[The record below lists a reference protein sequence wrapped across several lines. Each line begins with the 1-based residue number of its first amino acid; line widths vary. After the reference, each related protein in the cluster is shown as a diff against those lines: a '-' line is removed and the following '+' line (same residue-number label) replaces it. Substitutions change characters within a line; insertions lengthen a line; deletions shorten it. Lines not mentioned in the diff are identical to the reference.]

1 MDLQLTEEQQM
12 FRDMVHEFAE
22 KELKPHARHTDEAA
36 EFNAEAVKKMG
47 PLGLLGL
54 NVPEEYGGAGVDAI
68 SAALAIEQI
77 GWGCGST
84 GLTIAAHNGL
94 GCAPIALFGNEEQKR
109 QWLPQLATGRGRL
122 GALALTESSAG
133 SDLAGGV
140 RVFAE
145 WRGRGSPSGD
155 DEWII
160 HGEKMWCT
168 NASIAE
174 TIVTLCRTDK
184 SGGSHSLSMFIV
196 PVDTPGLHIGPAEK
210 KMGVRGSPTHAVTYD
225 DVRVPAANLL
235 GTEGRGLQQA
245 LQTLDGGRIS
255 IGALCVGLAQA
266 AFEEACKYAKERQ
279 TFGVPI
285 AAHQAIQ
292 WMIADAATQID
303 AARLML
309 YRAAWL
315 KANGRPFSR
324 EAAMAKLFASEMAER
339 VCFNAVQIHGS
350 YGYSAEY
357 PVERIYRD
365 QRLMTI
371 GEGTSE
377 ILRLVIARSVLKT
390 H

>member
-1 MDLQLTEEQQM
+1 MDFQLTEEQHM

-22 KELKPHARHTDEAA
+22 KELKPRARHTDEMS

-54 NVPEEYGGAGVDAI
+54 NVPEEYGGAGVDPV

-84 GLTIAAHNGL
+84 GLAIAAHNGL
-94 GCAPIALFGNEEQKR
+94 GCAPIALFGSEEQKKK
-109 QWLPQLATGRGRL
+109 WLPILATGQGKL
-122 GALALTESSAG
+122 GALALTEPGAG

-140 RVFAE
+140 RVSAQR
-145 WRGRGSPSGD
+145 RG
-155 DEWII
+155 DEWVIN
-160 HGEKMWCT
+160 GEKMWCT

-174 TIVTLCRTDK
+174 TIITLCRTDR
-184 SGGSHSLSMFIV
+184 SGGSKSLSMIV
-196 PVDTPGLHIGPAEK
+196 VPTDTPGLSIGPAEK
-210 KMGVRGSPTHAVTYD
+210 KMGLKGSPTHAVKYD
-225 DVRVPAANLL
+225 DVRVPAENLL
-235 GTEGRGLQQA
+235 GAEGRGLHQA

-255 IGALCVGLAQA
+255 IGALSVGLAQA
-266 AFEEACKYAKERQ
+266 AFEEAIKYARERQ

-285 AAHQAIQ
+285 ATHQAIK

-303 AARLML
+303 AARLMV

-315 KANGRPFSR
+315 KAAGRLFTK
-324 EAAMAKLFASEMAER
+324 EAAMAKLFASETAEK
-339 VCFNAVQIHGS
+339 VCFNAIQIHGG

-365 QRLMTI
+365 QRLMTL

-377 ILRLVIARSVLKT
+377 MLRLVISRQVLEM

>member
-1 MDLQLTEEQQM
+1 MDFTLTEEQRM

-22 KELKPHARHTDEAA
+22 KELGPHARHTDEAA

-54 NVPEEYGGAGVDAI
+54 SVPEEYGGAGVDAI

-84 GLTIAAHNGL
+84 GLAIEAHTEL
-94 GCAPIALFGNEEQKR
+94 GCAPIVLFGTEEQKR
-109 QWLPQLATGRGRL
+109 KWLPVLATGRGKL
-122 GALALTESSAG
+122 GALALTEPGAG

-145 WRGRGSPSGD
+145 RHSRRPPAGN

-160 HGEKMWCT
+160 NGEKMWCT

-184 SGGSHSLSMFIV
+184 GGGSRSLSMIIV
-196 PVDTPGLHIGPAEK
+196 PTDTPGLRIGPAEK
-210 KMGVRGSPTHAVTYD
+210 KMGLKGSPTHAVSYD
-225 DVRVPAANLL
+225 NVRVPAGNLL
-235 GTEGRGLQQA
+235 GQEGRGLHQA
-245 LQTLDGGRIS
+245 LQTLDGGRI
-255 IGALCVGLAQA
+255 GVAALSVGLAQA

-279 TFGVPI
+279 AFGVPI
-285 AAHQAIQ
+285 ASHQAIQ
-292 WMIADAATQID
+292 WMIADAATLID
-303 AARLML
+303 AARLMV

-315 KANGRPFSR
+315 RAHGRPFSK
-324 EAAMAKLFASEMAER
+324 EAAMAKLFASETAEK
-339 VCFNAVQIHGS
+339 VCFNAIQIHGG

-377 ILRLVIARSVLKT
+377 INRLVIARHVLEL

>member
-22 KELKPHARHTDEAA
+22 KELKPRARHTDEAA
-36 EFNAEAVKKMG
+36 EYNAEAIKKMG

-54 NVPEEYGGAGVDAI
+54 NVPEEYGGAGVDAL

-109 QWLPQLATGRGRL
+109 TWLPLLATGRGRL
-122 GALALTESSAG
+122 GALALTEPGAG

-145 WRGRGSPSGD
+145 RRGE
-155 DEWII
+155 EWII
-160 HGEKMWCT
+160 RGEKMWCT

-174 TIVTLCRTDK
+174 TIVTLCRTAK
-184 SGGSHSLSMFIV
+184 NGGSHSLSMLIV
-196 PVDTPGLHIGPAEK
+196 PMDTPGLHIGPAEK
-210 KMGVRGSPTHAVTYD
+210 KMGVRGSPTHAITYD

-235 GTEGRGLQQA
+235 GVEGRGLQQA

-266 AFEEACKYAKERQ
+266 AFEEEVKYAKERQ

-285 AAHQAIQ
+285 AAHQAIK

-303 AARLML
+303 AARLMV

-315 KANGRPFSR
+315 KANRRPFSR
-324 EAAMAKLFASEMAER
+324 EAAMGKLFASEVAER
-339 VCFNAVQIHGS
+339 VCFNAIQIHGG

-377 ILRLVIARSVLKT
+377 VLRLVIARSVLEM

>member
-1 MDLQLTEEQQM
+1 VDFTLTEEQRM
-12 FRDMVHEFAE
+12 FRDMVHEFAK
-22 KELKPHARHTDEAA
+22 KELASRARHTDEAA

-54 NVPEEYGGAGVDAI
+54 NVPEEYGGAGVDAL
-68 SAALAIEQI
+68 SAALALEQI

-84 GLTIAAHNGL
+84 GLAIAAHNGR
-94 GCAPIALFGNEEQKR
+94 GCAPIAMFGTEEQKTK
-109 QWLPQLATGRGRL
+109 WLPLLATGRGKL
-122 GALALTESSAG
+122 GALALTEPGAG

-145 WRGRGSPSGD
+145 RRGS
-155 DEWII
+155 EWVIN
-160 HGEKMWCT
+160 GEKMWCT

-174 TIVTLCRTDK
+174 TIITLCRTDK
-184 SGGSHSLSMFIV
+184 RGGSHSLSMIV
-196 PVDTPGLHIGPAEK
+196 VPTDTPGMVIGPAEK
-210 KMGVRGSPTHAVTYD
+210 KMGLKGSPTHAVKYD
-225 DVRVPAANLL
+225 DVHVPLENLL
-235 GTEGRGLQQA
+235 GEEGRGLQQA
-245 LQTLDGGRIS
+245 LRTLDGGRIS
-255 IGALCVGLAQA
+255 IGSLCVGLAQA
-266 AFEEACKYAKERQ
+266 AFEQAVQYSKDRQ
-279 TFGVPI
+279 TFGMPI
-285 AAHQAIQ
+285 AKHEAIQ

-303 AARLML
+303 AARLMI

-315 KANGRPFSR
+315 KANGRPFTK
-324 EAAMAKLFASEMAER
+324 EAAMGKLFASEMAEK
-339 VCFNAVQIHGS
+339 VCFNAIQIHGG

-377 ILRLVIARSVLKT
+377 MLRLVIARQVLGM

>member
-1 MDLQLTEEQQM
+1 MDFTLTEEQQM

-22 KELKPHARHTDEAA
+22 KELQPRARHTDEAA

-54 NVPEEYGGAGVDAI
+54 NVPEEYGGAGVDAV

-84 GLTIAAHNGL
+84 GLTLAAHNGL
-94 GCAPIALFGNEEQKR
+94 GCAPIAWFGTEEQKR
-109 QWLPQLATGRGRL
+109 KWLPLLATGRGKL
-122 GALALTESSAG
+122 GALALTEPGAG
-133 SDLAGGV
+133 SDLSGGV
-140 RVFAE
+140 RVFA
-145 WRGRGSPSGD
+145 GRHASR

-160 HGEKMWCT
+160 NGEKMWCT
-168 NASIAE
+168 NASVAE

-184 SGGSHSLSMFIV
+184 RGGSRSLSMIIV
-196 PVDTPGLHIGPAEK
+196 PTDAPGLHVGPAEK
-210 KMGVRGSPTHAVTYD
+210 KMGVRGSPTHAVQYD
-225 DVRVPAANLL
+225 NVRVPAENLL
-235 GTEGRGLQQA
+235 GPVGRGLHQA

-255 IGALCVGLAQA
+255 IGALSVGLAQA
-266 AFEEACKYAKERQ
+266 AFEEAVKYAKERQ

-285 AAHQAIQ
+285 AQHEAIQ

-303 AARLML
+303 AARLMV

-315 KANGRPFSR
+315 KATGRPFTK
-324 EAAMAKLFASEMAER
+324 EAAMAKLFASEIAEK
-339 VCFNAVQIHGS
+339 VCWNAIQIHGG

-357 PVERIYRD
+357 PVERFYRD

-377 ILRLVIARSVLKT
+377 INRLVIARHVLEM

>member
-1 MDLQLTEEQQM
+1 MDFQLTEEQQM
-12 FRDMVHEFAE
+12 FRDMVHDFAE

-54 NVPEEYGGAGVDAI
+54 NVPEEYGGAGVDPI

-84 GLTIAAHNGL
+84 GLTVAAHNGL
-94 GCAPIALFGNEEQKR
+94 GCAPIALFGSEEQKKK
-109 QWLPQLATGRGRL
+109 WLPGLATGKGKL
-122 GALALTESSAG
+122 GALALTEPGAG

-140 RVFAE
+140 RVVARRLGNG
-145 WRGRGSPSGD
+145 WV
-155 DEWII
+155 IN
-160 HGEKMWCT
+160 GEKMWCT

-174 TIVTLCRTDK
+174 TIITLCRTDK
-184 SGGSHSLSMFIV
+184 SASGKSFSMLIV
-196 PVDTPGLHIGPAEK
+196 PTDAPGLAVGPAEK
-210 KMGVRGSPTHAVTYD
+210 KMGVKGSPTHAVKYD
-225 DVRVPAANLL
+225 DVRVPAENLL
-235 GTEGRGLQQA
+235 GPEGCGLHQA

-255 IGALCVGLAQA
+255 IGALSLGLAQA
-266 AFEEACKYAKERQ
+266 AFEESVKYAQERQ
-279 TFGVPI
+279 TFGVSL
-285 AAHQAIQ
+285 AAHQAIK

-303 AARLML
+303 AARLMV

-315 KANGRPFSR
+315 KANGKAFTK
-324 EAAMAKLFASEMAER
+324 EAAMAKLFASEIAEK
-339 VCFNAVQIHGS
+339 VCFNAVQIHGG
-350 YGYSAEY
+350 YGYSAEF

-377 ILRLVIARSVLKT
+377 ILRLVISRHVLEM

>member
-1 MDLQLTEEQQM
+1 MDFQLTEEQQM
-12 FRDMVHEFAE
+12 FQDMVHDFAE
-22 KELKPHARHTDEAA
+22 KELKPRARHTDEAS

-54 NVPEEYGGAGVDAI
+54 NVPEEYGGAGVDPL

-84 GLTIAAHNGL
+84 GLAIAAHNGL
-94 GCAPIALFGNEEQKR
+94 GCAPIALFGSEEQKNK
-109 QWLPQLATGRGRL
+109 WLPILATGRGKL
-122 GALALTESSAG
+122 GALALTEPGAG

-145 WRGRGSPSGD
+145 RHGN
-155 DEWII
+155 EWVIN
-160 HGEKMWCT
+160 GEKMWCT

-174 TIVTLCRTDK
+174 TIITLCRTDK
-184 SGGSHSLSMFIV
+184 RGGSQSLSMIIV
-196 PVDTPGLHIGPAEK
+196 PTDTPGLSIGPAEK
-210 KMGVRGSPTHAVTYD
+210 KMGVKGSPTHAVRYD
-225 DVRVPAANLL
+225 DVRVPVENLL
-235 GTEGRGLQQA
+235 GLEGRGLRQA

-255 IGALCVGLAQA
+255 IGALSVGLAQA
-266 AFEEACKYAKERQ
+266 AFEEACKYAQERQ
-279 TFGVPI
+279 TFGAPL
-285 AAHQAIQ
+285 AAHQAVK

-303 AARLML
+303 AARLMV

-315 KANGRPFSR
+315 KASGASFTK
-324 EAAMAKLFASEMAER
+324 EAAMAKLLASETAEK
-339 VCFNAVQIHGS
+339 VCFNAIQVHGG
-350 YGYSAEY
+350 YGYSAEF

-377 ILRLVIARSVLKT
+377 ILRLVISRQVLEM

>member
-1 MDLQLTEEQQM
+1 MDFQLAEEQRM

-22 KELKPHARHTDEAA
+22 KELRPRARHTDEAA
-36 EFNAEAVKKMG
+36 EFNADAVKKMG

-54 NVPEEYGGAGVDAI
+54 AVPEEYGGAGVDAI
-68 SAALAIEQI
+68 SMALAIEQI

-84 GLTIAAHNGL
+84 GLAIAAHNGL
-94 GCAPIALFGNEEQKR
+94 GCAPIALFGTEAQKR
-109 QWLPQLATGRGRL
+109 TWLPVLATGQGKL
-122 GALALTESSAG
+122 GALALTEPGAG
-133 SDLAGGV
+133 SDLLGGI
-140 RVFAE
+140 RVMAE
-145 WRGRGSPSGD
+145 RRG
-155 DEWII
+155 DEWSIS
-160 HGEKMWCT
+160 GEKMWCT

-174 TIVTLCRTDK
+174 TIITLCRTDK
-184 SGGSHSLSMFIV
+184 GGGSHSLSMIIV
-196 PVDTPGLHIGPAEK
+196 PANAPGVHIGPAEK
-210 KMGVRGSPTHAVTYD
+210 KMGVKGSPTHAVQYD
-225 DVRVPAANLL
+225 DVRVPAENLL
-235 GTEGRGLQQA
+235 GPEGRGLHQA

-266 AFEEACKYAKERQ
+266 AFEEAVKYAQERQ
-279 TFGVPI
+279 TFGMPI
-285 AAHQAIQ
+285 AKHQAIQ

-303 AARLML
+303 AARLMV

-315 KANGRPFSR
+315 KANGKPFSK
-324 EAAMAKLFASEMAER
+324 EAAMGKLFASEIAER
-339 VCFNAVQIHGS
+339 VCFNAIQIHGG

-377 ILRLVIARSVLKT
+377 ILRLVIARHVLNM

>member
-1 MDLQLTEEQQM
+1 VDFQLTEEQQM
-12 FRDMVHEFAE
+12 FRDMVHDFAE
-22 KELKPHARHTDEAA
+22 KELKPRARHTDEAA

-54 NVPEEYGGAGVDAI
+54 NVPEEYGGAGVDPI
-68 SAALAIEQI
+68 SAALALEQI

-84 GLTIAAHNGL
+84 GLAVAAHNGL
-94 GCAPIALFGNEEQKR
+94 GCAPIALFGSEEQKNK
-109 QWLPQLATGRGRL
+109 WLPILATGKGRL
-122 GALALTESSAG
+122 GALALTEPGAG

-145 WRGRGSPSGD
+145 RRG

-160 HGEKMWCT
+160 NGEKMWCT

-174 TIVTLCRTDK
+174 TIITLCRTNK
-184 SGGSHSLSMFIV
+184 SGGSKSLSMIIV
-196 PVDTPGLHIGPAEK
+196 PTDIPGLAIGPAEK
-210 KMGVRGSPTHAVTYD
+210 KMGVKGSPTHAVKYD
-225 DVRVPAANLL
+225 DVRVPAENLL
-235 GTEGRGLQQA
+235 GPEGRGLHQA

-255 IGALCVGLAQA
+255 IGALSVGLAQA
-266 AFEEACKYAKERQ
+266 AFEEACKYAQERQ
-279 TFGVPI
+279 TFGMPI
-285 AAHQAIQ
+285 ASHQAVK

-303 AARLML
+303 AARLMV

-315 KANGRPFSR
+315 KANGKSFTK
-324 EAAMAKLFASEMAER
+324 EAAMAKLFASEAAEK
-339 VCFNAVQIHGS
+339 VCFNAIQIHGG
-350 YGYSAEY
+350 YGYSAEF

-377 ILRLVIARSVLKT
+377 ILRLVISRHVLEM

>member
-1 MDLQLTEEQQM
+1 MDFQLTEEQRM

-22 KELKPHARHTDEAA
+22 KELAPHARHTDEAA

-54 NVPEEYGGAGVDAI
+54 NVPEEYGGAGVDPV

-84 GLTIAAHNGL
+84 GLMIAAHNGL
-94 GCAPIALFGNEEQKR
+94 GCAPIALFGSEAQKEK
-109 QWLPQLATGRGRL
+109 WLPILATGRGKL
-122 GALALTESSAG
+122 GALALTEPGAG

-140 RVFAE
+140 RVFAQRRGEE
-145 WRGRGSPSGD
+145 WV
-155 DEWII
+155 IN
-160 HGEKMWCT
+160 GEKMWCT
-168 NASIAE
+168 NASIAG
-174 TIVTLCRTDK
+174 TIITLCRTDK
-184 SGGSHSLSMFIV
+184 SGGSKSLSMIIV
-196 PVDTPGLHIGPAEK
+196 PTDTPGLSIGPAEK
-210 KMGVRGSPTHAVTYD
+210 KMGVKGSPTHAVKYD
-225 DVRVPAANLL
+225 DVRVPAENLL
-235 GTEGRGLQQA
+235 GAEGRGLHQA

-255 IGALCVGLAQA
+255 IGALSVGLAQA
-266 AFEEACKYAKERQ
+266 AFEEAVKYARERQ
-279 TFGVPI
+279 TFGAPI
-285 AAHQAIQ
+285 ATYQAIK

-303 AARLML
+303 AARLMV

-315 KANGRPFSR
+315 KAASRPFTK
-324 EAAMAKLFASEMAER
+324 EAAMAKLFASETAEK
-339 VCFNAVQIHGS
+339 VCFNAIQIHGG

-377 ILRLVIARSVLKT
+377 MLRLVISRQVLEM

>member
-1 MDLQLTEEQQM
+1 MDFQLTEEQQM
-12 FRDMVHEFAE
+12 FRDMVHDFAE
-22 KELKPHARHTDEAA
+22 KELKPRARHTDEAA

-54 NVPEEYGGAGVDAI
+54 TVPEEYGGAGVDPI

-84 GLTIAAHNGL
+84 GLAVAAHNGL
-94 GCAPIALFGNEEQKR
+94 GCAPIALFGNEEQKKK
-109 QWLPQLATGRGRL
+109 WLPSLAAGKGKL
-122 GALALTESSAG
+122 GALALTEPGAG

-140 RVFAE
+140 RVLAVRHANE
-145 WRGRGSPSGD
+145 WV
-155 DEWII
+155 IN
-160 HGEKMWCT
+160 GEKMWCT

-174 TIVTLCRTDK
+174 TIITLCRTDK
-184 SGGSHSLSMFIV
+184 SASSKSLSMLIV
-196 PVDTPGLHIGPAEK
+196 PTDAPGLVLGPAEK
-210 KMGVRGSPTHAVTYD
+210 KMGVKGSPTHAVKYD
-225 DVRVPAANLL
+225 DVRVPTENLL
-235 GTEGRGLQQA
+235 GPEGCGLHQA

-255 IGALCVGLAQA
+255 IGALSLGLAQA
-266 AFEEACKYAKERQ
+266 AFEEAVKYAQERQ
-279 TFGVPI
+279 TFGVPL
-285 AAHQAIQ
+285 AVHQAIK

-303 AARLML
+303 AARLMV

-315 KANGRPFSR
+315 KANGKPFSK
-324 EAAMAKLFASEMAER
+324 EAAMAKLFASEIAEK
-339 VCFNAVQIHGS
+339 VCFNAIQIHGG
-350 YGYSAEY
+350 YGYSAEF

-377 ILRLVIARSVLKT
+377 ILRLVISRHVLEM